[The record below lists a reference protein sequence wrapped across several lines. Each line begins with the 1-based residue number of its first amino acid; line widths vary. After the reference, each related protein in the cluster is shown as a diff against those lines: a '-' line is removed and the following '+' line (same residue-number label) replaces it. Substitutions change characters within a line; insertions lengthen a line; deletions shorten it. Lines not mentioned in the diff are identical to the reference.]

1 MTHLLNALAQAT
13 GVELAPAASRTSTLT
28 GTGIDVLEY
37 EGVALVLLNASA
49 GTGTSPTLDVK
60 LQHSDDDSTYED
72 VTSGAF
78 SQVTDAAETAGVR
91 LDDRERRLTDA
102 APRVVGSR
110 PVGAGTRC
118 RRPGRRIPR
127 GGRRLRGAGLG
138 GGGLVAAAAGGEQRA
153 GGEQGEGQRQCS
165 AAGLVRHRGFHVDIV
180 RKGWGQAPAAALR
193 NLDR

>member
-72 VTSGAF
+72 VTSGTF
-78 SQVTDAAETAGVR
+78 TQVTDVAETAGVKVMKLNVSDLKR
-91 LDDRERRLTDA
+91 YL
-102 APRVVGSR
+102 RVIGTI
-110 PVGAGTRC
+110 AGTT
-118 RRPGRRIPR
+118 PSFDFGVEFVGITK
-127 GGRRLRGAGLG
+127 A
-138 GGGLVAAAAGGEQRA
+138 
-153 GGEQGEGQRQCS
+153 S
-165 AAGLVRHRGFHVDIV
+165 
-180 RKGWGQAPAAALR
+180 
-193 NLDR
+193 

>member
-72 VTSGAF
+72 VNSGTF
-78 SQVTDAAETAGVR
+78 SQVTDAAETAGVKVMKLNVSDLKR
-91 LDDRERRLTDA
+91 YL
-102 APRVVGSR
+102 RVVGTI
-110 PVGAGTRC
+110 AGTT
-118 RRPGRRIPR
+118 PSFDFGVEFVGITK
-127 GGRRLRGAGLG
+127 AG
-138 GGGLVAAAAGGEQRA
+138 
-153 GGEQGEGQRQCS
+153 
-165 AAGLVRHRGFHVDIV
+165 
-180 RKGWGQAPAAALR
+180 
-193 NLDR
+193 

>member
-72 VTSGAF
+72 VNSGAF
-78 SQVTDAAETAGVR
+78 SQVTDAAETAGVKVMKLNVSDLKR
-91 LDDRERRLTDA
+91 YLRI
-102 APRVVGSR
+102 VGTI
-110 PVGAGTRC
+110 AGTT
-118 RRPGRRIPR
+118 PSFDFGVEFVGITK
-127 GGRRLRGAGLG
+127 AG
-138 GGGLVAAAAGGEQRA
+138 
-153 GGEQGEGQRQCS
+153 
-165 AAGLVRHRGFHVDIV
+165 
-180 RKGWGQAPAAALR
+180 
-193 NLDR
+193 

>member
-28 GTGIDVLEY
+28 GAGIDVLEY

-78 SQVTDAAETAGVR
+78 SQVTDAAETAGVKAMKLNVSDLKR
-91 LDDRERRLTDA
+91 YL
-102 APRVVGSR
+102 RVVGT
-110 PVGAGTRC
+110 VAGTT
-118 RRPGRRIPR
+118 PSFDFGVEFVGITK
-127 GGRRLRGAGLG
+127 A
-138 GGGLVAAAAGGEQRA
+138 
-153 GGEQGEGQRQCS
+153 S
-165 AAGLVRHRGFHVDIV
+165 
-180 RKGWGQAPAAALR
+180 
-193 NLDR
+193 

>member
-72 VTSGAF
+72 VTSGTF
-78 SQVTDAAETAGVR
+78 TQVTDVAETAGVKVMKLNVSDLKR
-91 LDDRERRLTDA
+91 YL
-102 APRVVGSR
+102 RVIGTI
-110 PVGAGTRC
+110 AGTT
-118 RRPGRRIPR
+118 PSFDFGVEFVGITK
-127 GGRRLRGAGLG
+127 AG
-138 GGGLVAAAAGGEQRA
+138 
-153 GGEQGEGQRQCS
+153 
-165 AAGLVRHRGFHVDIV
+165 
-180 RKGWGQAPAAALR
+180 
-193 NLDR
+193 

>member
-72 VTSGAF
+72 VTSGTF
-78 SQVTDAAETAGVR
+78 SQVTDAAETAGVKVMKLNVSDLKR
-91 LDDRERRLTDA
+91 YL
-102 APRVVGSR
+102 RVIGTI
-110 PVGAGTRC
+110 AGTT
-118 RRPGRRIPR
+118 PSFDFGVEFVGITK
-127 GGRRLRGAGLG
+127 A
-138 GGGLVAAAAGGEQRA
+138 
-153 GGEQGEGQRQCS
+153 S
-165 AAGLVRHRGFHVDIV
+165 
-180 RKGWGQAPAAALR
+180 
-193 NLDR
+193 

>member
-72 VTSGAF
+72 VTSGTF
-78 SQVTDAAETAGVR
+78 SQVTDAAETAGVKVMKLNVSDLKR
-91 LDDRERRLTDA
+91 YL
-102 APRVVGSR
+102 RVVGTI
-110 PVGAGTRC
+110 AGTT
-118 RRPGRRIPR
+118 PSFDFGVEFVGITK
-127 GGRRLRGAGLG
+127 A
-138 GGGLVAAAAGGEQRA
+138 
-153 GGEQGEGQRQCS
+153 S
-165 AAGLVRHRGFHVDIV
+165 
-180 RKGWGQAPAAALR
+180 
-193 NLDR
+193 

>member
-78 SQVTDAAETAGVR
+78 SQVTDAAETAGVKVMKLNVSDLKR
-91 LDDRERRLTDA
+91 YL
-102 APRVVGSR
+102 RVVGTI
-110 PVGAGTRC
+110 AGTT
-118 RRPGRRIPR
+118 PSFDFGVEFVGITK
-127 GGRRLRGAGLG
+127 AG
-138 GGGLVAAAAGGEQRA
+138 
-153 GGEQGEGQRQCS
+153 
-165 AAGLVRHRGFHVDIV
+165 
-180 RKGWGQAPAAALR
+180 
-193 NLDR
+193 

>member
-72 VTSGAF
+72 VTSGTF
-78 SQVTDAAETAGVR
+78 SQVTDAAETAGVKVMKLNVSDLKR
-91 LDDRERRLTDA
+91 YL
-102 APRVVGSR
+102 RVIGTI
-110 PVGAGTRC
+110 AGTT
-118 RRPGRRIPR
+118 PSFDFGVEFVGIKK
-127 GGRRLRGAGLG
+127 A
-138 GGGLVAAAAGGEQRA
+138 
-153 GGEQGEGQRQCS
+153 S
-165 AAGLVRHRGFHVDIV
+165 
-180 RKGWGQAPAAALR
+180 
-193 NLDR
+193 

>member
-60 LQHSDDDSTYED
+60 LQHSGDDSTYED

-78 SQVTDAAETAGVR
+78 SQVTDAAETAGVKVMKLNVSDLKR
-91 LDDRERRLTDA
+91 FLRI
-102 APRVVGSR
+102 VGTI
-110 PVGAGTRC
+110 AGTT
-118 RRPGRRIPR
+118 PSFDFGVEFVGITK
-127 GGRRLRGAGLG
+127 AG
-138 GGGLVAAAAGGEQRA
+138 
-153 GGEQGEGQRQCS
+153 
-165 AAGLVRHRGFHVDIV
+165 
-180 RKGWGQAPAAALR
+180 
-193 NLDR
+193 